1 MRVLVFE
8 LDFDFGGIESFI
20 LNFINNVDLKSEGLQ
35 IDLVTSVD
43 GHLAF
48 EDKFI
53 RENVSIIH
61 TPSKKNLLRYKR
73 GLEEIVQR
81 NQYDIMHIQKNS
93 LSNSIPVGI
102 AVKYGIPF
110 IVHAQNS
117 ASSYHNLVTEIIH
130 KIQRQKLKKV
140 KCIRFACGYNA
151 AMWMFGTT
159 NDVSIIKNGINTGDF
174 IRNDEIRKAVRED
187 LEIGNEFTI
196 CNVGRFTR
204 QKNHAFIIE
213 IFNELKK
220 KHPNSKLILVGDGEK
235 FVETKRLV
243 DKYNLEKDVYFCGAL
258 TRDEESKMLIASDV
272 FLMPSL
278 YEGVSIASM
287 EAQMAGLSLLMSDTV
302 DRDTD
307 ITGNVCFMSLE
318 EPAERWA
325 ETIVNKLMLNL
336 PKYDE
341 KVLVECFRKHGYDM
355 THTSRMIIETYRKMV
370 NEKSIC
376 VK

>member
-20 LNFINNVDLKSEGLQ
+20 LNFIDNLDLKAEGLQ

-48 EDKFI
+48 EDKFT

-81 NQYDIMHIQKNS
+81 NQYDVMHIQKNS
-93 LSNSIPVGI
+93 LSNSIPIDI

-117 ASSYHNLVTEIIH
+117 ASSYHNLVTDIVH
-130 KIQRQKLKKV
+130 KLQREKLKKN

-159 NDVSIIKNGINTGDF
+159 NDVSIIKNGINTVDF
-174 IRNDEIRKAVRED
+174 IRNDEIRKAVREN
-187 LEIGNEFTI
+187 LKIGNELTI

-220 KHPNSKLILVGDGEK
+220 MHPNSKLVLVGDGEK

-243 DKYNLEKDVYFCGAL
+243 DKYNLEKDVHFCGAL
-258 TRDEESKMLIASDV
+258 TRDEESKVLIASDV

-287 EAQMAGLSLLMSDTV
+287 EAQMAGLCLLMSDTV

-325 ETIVNKLMLNL
+325 GTIVNKLMLDL

-341 KVLVECFRKHGYDM
+341 KMLVECFRKHGYDM
-355 THTSRMIIETYRKMV
+355 THTSRMIVETYRKMA
-370 NEKSIC
+370 KIFA
-376 VK
+376 

>member
-1 MRVLVFE
+1 M
-8 LDFDFGGIESFI
+8 
-20 LNFINNVDLKSEGLQ
+20 
-35 IDLVTSVD
+35 
-43 GHLAF
+43 
-48 EDKFI
+48 
-53 RENVSIIH
+53 
-61 TPSKKNLLRYKR
+61 
-73 GLEEIVQR
+73 
-81 NQYDIMHIQKNS
+81 
-93 LSNSIPVGI
+93 
-102 AVKYGIPF
+102 
-110 IVHAQNS
+110 
-117 ASSYHNLVTEIIH
+117 
-130 KIQRQKLKKV
+130 
-140 KCIRFACGYNA
+140 
-151 AMWMFGTT
+151 
-159 NDVSIIKNGINTGDF
+159 
-174 IRNDEIRKAVRED
+174 
-187 LEIGNEFTI
+187 
-196 CNVGRFTR
+196 
-204 QKNHAFIIE
+204 
-213 IFNELKK
+213 
-220 KHPNSKLILVGDGEK
+220 
-235 FVETKRLV
+235 V